1 MEYYELLDYYY
12 DLKNKYE
19 STYEKKKKAI
29 IQSNVPISKK
39 KEEIRKIK
47 RKCVSCKGVGKGM
60 IFKKEKNILSVTCN
74 ATKPCSLDFRLE
86 LAKFNLFDDQ
96 IELYM
101 NKIENIKQQIITLKL
116 DLLFGLQSEEYI
128 MNRFSNKKQQLLK
141 LQKNKDKILA
151 DFNNKN
157 NLFEIEVNNEKNDY
171 DRETSIKLYK
181 GIIENL
187 LNSYKKNIDEY
198 HKTQNKG
205 FLKDAFDIYNNELT
219 IYYDKLRDI
228 KYQKHFFETTEVE
241 KSAPSKKTEKVS
253 IIENCDLIPSK
264 TNRSSSKESSHT
276 QVYPV
281 KIAIENKEIRIK
293 KHKVLSNLK

>member
-19 STYEKKKKAI
+19 SAYDKKKKTI
-29 IQSNVPISKK
+29 IQSNLPISQK

-47 RKCVSCKGVGKGM
+47 RKCMVCKGVGKGM

-74 ATKPCSLDFRLE
+74 ATTPCSLDFRLE

-101 NKIENIKQQIITLKL
+101 NKIEKIKQEIITLKL
-116 DLLFGLQSEEYI
+116 DLLFGLQTEEYV
-128 MNRFSNKKQQLLK
+128 MNRFSNKKQKLLK
-141 LQKNKDKILA
+141 LQKNKDKITS

-187 LNSYKKNIDEY
+187 LNSYKKNINEY

-205 FLKDAFDIYNNELT
+205 FLKDAFDTYNNELT
-219 IYYDKLRDI
+219 VYYNKLRNI
-228 KYQKHFFETTEVE
+228 KYQKHFFETLEVE
-241 KSAPSKKTEKVS
+241 KSAPSKKTEKVA
-253 IIENCDLIPSK
+253 IIENCDLVPSK
-264 TNRSSSKESSHT
+264 STNTSSSKEQT
-276 QVYPV
+276 QVYPI

-293 KHKVLSNLK
+293 KHKLLSNLK